1 MRLPASEPP
10 VAEEI
15 PPREKEDYALANE
28 IKLRVQRREVTG
40 KHTKKLRA
48 EGLTPGNISGG
59 GKPSVAIQMPQK
71 DLAALIKQRGTPI
84 LRISVDPDGGTDT
97 ALLARVERDAV
108 SAAIVHVDFRRVKL
122 SDPIKARVPLHTRGD
137 APAVKVYNGI
147 LLHLMESIE
156 VEALP
161 ANLPDALYIDISGLT
176 ELNSTLTAKEIEAPA
191 KAQLLIAP
199 DEPVITVKAP
209 RIEAV
214 EEAAEAQ
221 PAAAEAA
228 SEAAPTEAGG
238 GEPADG

>member
-1 MRLPASEPP
+1 MR
-10 VAEEI
+10 
-15 PPREKEDYALANE
+15 REDNALANE

-40 KHTKKLRA
+40 KHTRKLRA

-59 GKPSVAIQMPQK
+59 GKPSVAIQMNQK
-71 DLAALIKQRGTPI
+71 DLLALIRQRGTPI
-84 LRISVDPDGGTDT
+84 LRISVDPGGGSDT
-97 ALLARVERDAV
+97 ALLAKVERDAV
-108 SAAIVHVDFRRVKL
+108 SAAILHVDFRRVKL
-122 SDPIKARVPLHTRGD
+122 TDPIKARVPLHTRGD

-209 RIEAV
+209 RIEV
-214 EEAAEAQ
+214 EEAPAAAEQ
-221 PAAAEAA
+221 PAAAAEAA
-228 SEAAPTEAGG
+228 SGAAPTEAGG
-238 GEPADG
+238 GEPAEE

>member
-1 MRLPASEPP
+1 MR
-10 VAEEI
+10 
-15 PPREKEDYALANE
+15 REDNALANE

-40 KHTKKLRA
+40 KHTRKLRA

-59 GKPSVAIQMPQK
+59 GKPSVAIQMNQK
-71 DLAALIKQRGTPI
+71 DLLALIRQRGTPI
-84 LRISVDPDGGTDT
+84 LRISVDPDGGSDT
-97 ALLARVERDAV
+97 ALLAKVERDAV
-108 SAAIVHVDFRRVKL
+108 SAAILHVDFRRVKL
-122 SDPIKARVPLHTRGD
+122 TDPIKARVPLHTRGD

-209 RIEAV
+209 RIEV
-214 EEAAEAQ
+214 EEAPAAAEQ
-221 PAAAEAA
+221 PAAAAEAA
-228 SEAAPTEAGG
+228 SGAAPTEAGG
-238 GEPADG
+238 GEPAEE

>member
-1 MRLPASEPP
+1 
-10 VAEEI
+10 
-15 PPREKEDYALANE
+15 LANE

-40 KHTKKLRA
+40 KHTRKLRA

-59 GKPSVAIQMPQK
+59 GKPSVAIQMNQK
-71 DLAALIKQRGTPI
+71 DLLALIRQRGTPI
-84 LRISVDPDGGTDT
+84 LRISVDPDGGSDT
-97 ALLARVERDAV
+97 ALLAKVERDAV
-108 SAAIVHVDFRRVKL
+108 SAAILHVDFRRVKL
-122 SDPIKARVPLHTRGD
+122 TDPIKARVPLHTRGD

-209 RIEAV
+209 RIEV
-214 EEAAEAQ
+214 EEAPAAAEQ
-221 PAAAEAA
+221 PAAAAEAA
-228 SEAAPTEAGG
+228 SGAAPTEAGG
-238 GEPADG
+238 GEPAEE

>member
-1 MRLPASEPP
+1 M
-10 VAEEI
+10 
-15 PPREKEDYALANE
+15 ANE

-40 KHTKKLRA
+40 KHTRKLRA

-59 GKPSVAIQMPQK
+59 GKPSVAIQMNQK
-71 DLAALIKQRGTPI
+71 DLLALIRQRGTPI
-84 LRISVDPDGGTDT
+84 LRISVDPGGGSDT
-97 ALLARVERDAV
+97 ALLAKVERDAV
-108 SAAIVHVDFRRVKL
+108 SAAILHVDFRRVKL
-122 SDPIKARVPLHTRGD
+122 TDPIKARVPLHTRGD

-209 RIEAV
+209 RIEV
-214 EEAAEAQ
+214 EEAPAAAEQ
-221 PAAAEAA
+221 PAAAAEAA
-228 SEAAPTEAGG
+228 SGAAPTEAGG
-238 GEPADG
+238 GEPAEE